1 MIVWLL
7 TDASGCAGHAGNQDR
22 TRDNFIYLYGDRGPR
37 HEDRHR
43 RVEGAGTPLRIDIL
57 GGVSLLSVV
66 VVDDEDK

>member
-37 HEDRHR
+37 HEDRDR
-43 RVEGAGTPLRIDIL
+43 RVEGQEHPCGLTFL
-57 GGVSLLSVV
+57 VV
-66 VVDDEDK
+66 FRCCR